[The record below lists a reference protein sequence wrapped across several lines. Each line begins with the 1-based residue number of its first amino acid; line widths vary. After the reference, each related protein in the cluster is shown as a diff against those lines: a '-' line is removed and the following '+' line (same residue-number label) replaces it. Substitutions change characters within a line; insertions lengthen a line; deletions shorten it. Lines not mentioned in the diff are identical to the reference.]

1 MKKKIRIAILG
12 STGSI
17 GESTLKIISRKKE
30 RFIIDTLVAH
40 TNYSKIKKQ
49 IKIFKPNNFIVTNY
63 KIYKKLKT
71 KNFRNTKMYN
81 SAINYNIKKK
91 LDITVSAVPGIN
103 GLPIT
108 LNFVKFTKKLLLANK
123 ESIICGWE
131 ILSKFLKRYK
141 TNLVPIDSE
150 HFSINELLKKN
161 NKKDNIDKIYITASG
176 GPFFKKKIKSNI
188 RPTQALNHP
197 KWNMGKKISIDS
209 ATMMNKIFE
218 LIEARKLFPKYKEKI
233 QILIHPQSLV
243 HAIIN
248 YKNGLS
254 KFIYHEPNMII
265 PISNAMLNNDV
276 EIKNFIKLNENFS
289 DDVNLR
295 FYKISRKNFPPNDI
309 LDKLNKFNSLPIII
323 NGANEVFVDLFLK
336 KKIKFN
342 SIIPNIIKVLK
353 NKNFKKY
360 AIQNA
365 SNINKIY
372 DIDQWSRKT
381 AIKIAGTK

>member
-17 GESTLKIISRKKE
+17 GESTLKIISKKKD
-30 RFIIDTLVAH
+30 RFIIDTLVAN

-49 IKIFKPNNFIVTNY
+49 IRIFKPKNFIVTNF
-63 KIYKKLKT
+63 KIYNKLKS
-71 KNFRNTKMYN
+71 KNYKHTKMYN
-81 SAINYNIKKK
+81 SAINYNLKKK

-108 LNFVKFTKKLLLANK
+108 LNFIKFTKKLLLANK
-123 ESIICGWE
+123 EAIICGWE
-131 ILSKFLKRYK
+131 ILNKFLKRYK
-141 TNLVPIDSE
+141 TNLIPIDSE
-150 HFSINELLKKN
+150 HFSIQELLKEN
-161 NKKDNIDKIYITASG
+161 EKDNIDKIYITASG
-176 GPFFKKKIKSNI
+176 GPFFQKKINSKI
-188 RPTQALNHP
+188 KPKQALNHP

-209 ATMMNKIFE
+209 ATMMNKVFE
-218 LIEARKLFPKYKEKI
+218 LIEARKLFPKYKKKI
-233 QILIHPQSLV
+233 NILIHPQSLV

-265 PISNAMLNNDV
+265 PISNAILNNDV
-276 EIKNFIKLNENFS
+276 EIRNFIKLDENFS
-289 DDVNLR
+289 DDVNLK

-309 LDKLNKFNSLPIII
+309 LAKLNKFNSLPIII
-323 NGANEVFVDLFLK
+323 NGANEVFVELFLK
-336 KKIKFN
+336 KKIKFS

-360 AIQNA
+360 AIQSA

-381 AIKIAGTK
+381 AIKIADAK